1 MKPNRA
7 ISQLNKARKG
17 NREAAN
23 EGHPGEDRW
32 PAPPAWTGSSS
43 SLAPEPWDDDAG
55 CVLSSSVPGTT
66 PIISFVSHHGY
77 LLRRVKLLS
86 PFYSELKVQRASVT
100 CPRST
105 AGTWHRP
112 GLNFQF
118 RTGRQPG
125 ERQGRG
131 ALSVVLKGELG
142 FWAMSLLEFTAE
154 SPIASSH

>member
-7 ISQLNKARKG
+7 ISRLNKARKG
-17 NREAAN
+17 SIEAAN

-32 PAPPAWTGSSS
+32 PAPPVWTVSST

-55 CVLSSSVPGTT
+55 CVLITSAPGTT
-66 PIISFVSHHGY
+66 PITSFVSHHDY
-77 LLRRVKLLS
+77 LRGVGLLS
-86 PFYSELKVQRASVT
+86 PFSSELEVQRASIT

-105 AGTWHRP
+105 AGTSHRP
-112 GLNFQF
+112 GLNLQF

-125 ERQGRG
+125 ERQGCG

-142 FWAMSLLEFTAE
+142 FWAMSLLEVTAE
-154 SPIASSH
+154 SPFANSH